1 MSSGRHRRAK
11 ASTRGRRR
19 VKQPTRVRRIAT
31 LAVPASVV
39 VTAPAVA
46 VSVWPQQS
54 DESAPVEQVT
64 SLGDIPREPP
74 VSRGRHERPRGQ
86 HPGTS
91 PTVSL
96 SPKPTPTDTP
106 APEPAETE
114 SPEPTNTP
122 SPEPTVTGELYVT
135 AGLNMRAAPSL
146 DAEVLTVLPRATK
159 IAVTSETDGVWVQVI
174 HDDTVGWVSS
184 DYLSEEKPPP
194 EDTGGVSYA
203 ECEHGS
209 EVESGLTPDAIRV
222 HRAVCAEFPEVTSYG
237 GLREGD
243 SGEHGS
249 GHAIDAMVSSQS
261 LGDAVAAFLIE
272 HHQELGISEVIWWQ
286 QIWTVERAD
295 EGWRWMEDRGSTTA
309 NHYDHVHATVY
320 GDSGG

>member
-1 MSSGRHRRAK
+1 M
-11 ASTRGRRR
+11 
-19 VKQPTRVRRIAT
+19 
-31 LAVPASVV
+31 
-39 VTAPAVA
+39 TAPAVA

-54 DESAPVEQVT
+54 DESAPVEEVT
-64 SLGDIPREPP
+64 GLGDTSREPP

-96 SPKPTPTDTP
+96 SPMPTATNTTSTPT
-106 APEPAETE
+106 PEPAAE
-114 SPEPTNTP
+114 SSESSEPTSTP
-122 SPEPTVTGELYVT
+122 SPEPTVTGEMYVT
-135 AGLNMRAAPSL
+135 AGLNVRAAPSL

-159 IAVTSETDGVWVQVI
+159 VAVTSETDGAWVQII
-174 HDDTVGWVSS
+174 HDDTVAWVSG

-194 EDTGGVSYA
+194 EDTGGLSYA

-222 HRAVCAEFPEVTSYG
+222 HRAVCAEFPGITEYG
-237 GLREGD
+237 GWRSGG
-243 SGEHGS
+243 GEHSAGR
-249 GHAIDAMVSSQS
+249 AIDIMVSNQS
-261 LGDAVAAFLIE
+261 TGDAIAAFVRE
-272 HHQELGISEVIWWQ
+272 HYQELGVSQVIWWQ

-295 EGWRWMEDRGSTTA
+295 EGWRWMEDRGSATQ
-309 NHYDHVHATVY
+309 NHYDHIHVTVY